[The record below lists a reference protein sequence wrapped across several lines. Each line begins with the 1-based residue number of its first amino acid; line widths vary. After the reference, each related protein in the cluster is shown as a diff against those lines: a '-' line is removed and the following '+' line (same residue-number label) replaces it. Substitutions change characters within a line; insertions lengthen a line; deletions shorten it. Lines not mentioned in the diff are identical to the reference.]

1 MIFGF
6 TEAQISAFGL
16 SFGLAAFMLY
26 MVFIIAQ
33 LAWESKAGKMGAF
46 VLFLA
51 LGFGMLGFVVKLI
64 IQWVLTKA

>member
-33 LAWESKAGKMGAF
+33 LAWESKAGKMGTF

>member
-1 MIFGF
+1 MIFCF

-33 LAWESKAGKMGAF
+33 LAWESKAGKMGTF